1 MVKKPSLRASVEGK
15 AIIMKAF
22 NVGEHECALLPFYLL
37 IENFTHLVHE
47 RTFMY
52 LVYGK

>member
-1 MVKKPSLRASVEGK
+1 MVKKPSLRAIVEGK
-15 AIIMKAF
+15 AIILKALS
-22 NVGEHECALLPFYLL
+22 VGEHECALLQFYLL
-37 IENFTHLVHE
+37 FENFTHQVGE